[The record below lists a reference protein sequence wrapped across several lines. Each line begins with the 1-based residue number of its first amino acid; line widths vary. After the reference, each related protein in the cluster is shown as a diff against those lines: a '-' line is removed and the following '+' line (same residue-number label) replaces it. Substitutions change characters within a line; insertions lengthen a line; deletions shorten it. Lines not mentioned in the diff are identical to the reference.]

1 MDRMRRRDA
10 RGNEFDDLFG
20 EGVDRRLIAISFS
33 EGLETGMSSN
43 YPERDIVDSSCIFQ
57 QRLRETQLF
66 ECLYGFG
73 LHSIRLACR
82 CLVVA
87 IIEDN
92 YCDSKS
98 DEVATM
104 MLLVPR

>member
-33 EGLETGMSSN
+33 EGLEMGTSSN
-43 YPERDIVDSSCIFQ
+43 YPERDVVNSSCIFQ
-57 QRLRETQLF
+57 QRFCETELF
-66 ECLYGFG
+66 ECLDGFG
-73 LHSIRLACR
+73 LHSISLACR
-82 CLVVA
+82 CFVVA

-92 YCDSKS
+92 HCDSKA
-98 DEVATM
+98 DEIATI
-104 MLLVPR
+104 MLLVH